1 MYDMGICFNLSIEIS
16 QLIGSAPQ
24 VRALA
29 LLYLPIQIS
38 VLNITFLKSSGHGCP
53 IEENVQ
59 GRMFFRI

>member
-38 VLNITFLKSSGHGCP
+38 VLRLSTREYFSQ
-53 IEENVQ
+53 IE
-59 GRMFFRI
+59 RAWMPD

>member
-1 MYDMGICFNLSIEIS
+1 MGETGIQSYNAFAFAFAFN
-16 QLIGSAPQ
+16 PHFK
-24 VRALA
+24 
-29 LLYLPIQIS
+29 IS